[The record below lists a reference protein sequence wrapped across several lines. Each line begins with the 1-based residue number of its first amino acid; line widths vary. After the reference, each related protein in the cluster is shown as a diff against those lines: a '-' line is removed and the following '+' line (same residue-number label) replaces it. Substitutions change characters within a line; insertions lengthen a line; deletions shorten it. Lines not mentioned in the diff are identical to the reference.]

1 MKTGFTTEAQRHR
14 EDHFI
19 DDCRLKI
26 DDQRDRQT
34 SIPKSS
40 IENLQSSIA
49 VTSLWWVLGFDK
61 DERLG
66 TRQNMSNLDRRDS
79 LVLEFAGKP
88 VGVRG
93 RHRDQQ
99 PAGRL
104 RIKE

>member
-1 MKTGFTTEAQRHR
+1 
-14 EDHFI
+14 
-19 DDCRLKI
+19 L
-26 DDQRDRQT
+26 
-34 SIPKSS
+34 IP
-40 IENLQSSIA
+40 N
-49 VTSLWWVLGFDK
+49 LWWILGLDK